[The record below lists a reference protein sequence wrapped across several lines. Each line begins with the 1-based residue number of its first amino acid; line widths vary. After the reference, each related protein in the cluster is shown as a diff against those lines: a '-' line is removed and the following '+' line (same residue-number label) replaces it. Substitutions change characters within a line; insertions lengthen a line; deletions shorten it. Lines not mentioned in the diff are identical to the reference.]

1 MSPDDGIKPD
11 ELLKI
16 IAFIRSNGDLNGND

>member
-1 MSPDDGIKPD
+1 MTSDDGIKPD

-16 IAFIRSNGDLNGND
+16 IAFIRSNGKLGGNQ